1 METVEGQFGLEFI
14 QIPAGEVLLG
24 TNKGGWIHASE
35 RPRHQV
41 NLPSY
46 LIMKNPLTKAQVATI
61 MGEESNDNSS
71 YEGMDLDTLQSV
83 CNILSKHFDDEVRAP
98 SESEWVH
105 AENEIQLS
113 AGLTEFLADEA
124 TGNHRGARM
133 DGRPRDGD
141 LLGPMAGHRVAF
153 ATHPKNKDVKV
164 RYSTPADRSLPKV
177 VTRLVVSPKRSGDDI
192 RVPDTADLGANIR
205 SEILWTTLLGIIPS
219 FTIPI
224 FRGFSS
230 YAVDGWTNLL
240 FGGLCAGF
248 VTGAF
253 WRPKRATWFVED
265 GELTRR
271 R

>member
-1 METVEGQFGLEFI
+1 
-14 QIPAGEVLLG
+14 
-24 TNKGGWIHASE
+24 
-35 RPRHQV
+35 
-41 NLPSY
+41 
-46 LIMKNPLTKAQVATI
+46 
-61 MGEESNDNSS
+61 MGEESDDDSS
-71 YEGMDLDTLQSV
+71 YEGIDLDTLQSV
-83 CNILSKHFDDEVRAP
+83 CNILSKHFEDEVRAP
-98 SESEWVH
+98 SESEWVY
-105 AENEIQLS
+105 AENEIQLP

-133 DGRPRDGD
+133 DGRPREGD

-164 RYSTPADRSLPKV
+164 RYSTPADRPLPKV
-177 VTRLVVSPKRSGDDI
+177 VTRLVLSPKRLGDDI
-192 RVPDTADLGANIR
+192 RVPDTADFGANIR
-205 SEILWTTLLGIIPS
+205 SELLWTTILGIIPS

-230 YAVDGWTNLL
+230 YAVDGWANLL

>member
-1 METVEGQFGLEFI
+1 METVEGPFGLEFI
-14 QIPAGEVLLG
+14 RIPAAKVLVG

-35 RPRHQV
+35 RPMHQV
-41 NLPSY
+41 NLPAF
-46 LIMKNPLTKAQVATI
+46 LIMKNPLSSAQVASI
-61 MGEESNDNSS
+61 MDGQSDDNSP

-83 CNILSKHFDDEVRAP
+83 CNIISKHFDDEVRAP
-98 SESEWVH
+98 SESEWTH
-105 AENEIQLS
+105 AENEIHLP

-133 DGRPRDGD
+133 DGRPREGD

-153 ATHPKNKDVKV
+153 ASHPKNEGI
-164 RYSTPADRSLPKV
+164 RARFSTPADRSLPKV
-177 VTRLVVSPKRSGDDI
+177 VARLVISPKRSGDAI
-192 RVPDTADLGANIR
+192 RVPDTADFGANVR
-205 SEILWTTLLGIIPS
+205 SELLWTTMFGIIPS

-230 YAVDGWTNLL
+230 YAIDGWANLL

-265 GELTRR
+265 GELIQRR
-271 R
+271 